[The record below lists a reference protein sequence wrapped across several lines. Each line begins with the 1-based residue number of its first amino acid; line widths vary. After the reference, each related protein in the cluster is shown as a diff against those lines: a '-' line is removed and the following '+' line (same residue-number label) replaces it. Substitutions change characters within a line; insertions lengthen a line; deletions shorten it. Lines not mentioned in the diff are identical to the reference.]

1 MTKSK
6 LSLIIAITFSAI
18 LLVSVVVLAILQTNT
33 KPNLPNPDTIKIYNK
48 ELSASKTYEKGSDE
62 YKHILKLYNAMFEKT
77 FLSQIAD
84 NQTLSG
90 KLSEDINKA
99 PWSDGIKQT
108 GLFIE
113 FEFSTTKKF
122 IIYRDGNARR
132 VDVKS
137 IFIELTGENSVKG
150 TSIYYTLQ
158 AETGT
163 DKNEKTEPCY
173 PIIAE
178 ANTSNLHT
186 YVKSLL

>member
-6 LSLIIAITFSAI
+6 LSLIIAIAFSAI
-18 LLVSVVVLAILQTNT
+18 LLVSVIVLAILQTNT

-62 YKHILKLYNAMFEKT
+62 YKNILKLYNSMFEKT

-90 KLSEDINKA
+90 ELSEDVNSA
-99 PWSDGIKQT
+99 PWTDGIKQT

-113 FEFSTTKKF
+113 FAFNTTKKF
-122 IIYRDGNARR
+122 IVYRDGNARR

-137 IFIELTGENSVKG
+137 IFIELTSENSVKQ
-150 TSIYYTLQ
+150 THIYYTL
-158 AETGT
+158 EEKTGT
-163 DKNEKTEPCY
+163 NKTEKTEPCY
-173 PIIAE
+173 PILAE
-178 ANTSNLHT
+178 ANTSNLYT
-186 YVKSLL
+186 YAKSLL